1 MVKAVLSIL
10 AILGLWFSI
19 VFFKD
24 FIKHKDQLEDNSW
37 TKVNIIGFVTNFFDA
52 LGIGSFAT
60 GAALL
65 KIFKQSSDQLIPGT
79 LNVGYCIPVILE
91 AFLFMTVIEV
101 EPITLVAML
110 ASATI
115 GAYIGAG
122 IVSKLSEKKIQTAMG
137 IALLA
142 TAFLMF
148 ASKLGWMPSGGNAI
162 GLSGGKLIVA
172 VVANFILGALMTVG
186 IGLYAPC
193 MALVFFLGLSPEIAF
208 PIMFGSCAF
217 LMPVASMR
225 FVKEG
230 AYNRKASMGFTVIG
244 SLGIVIAVYLV
255 KSLPMETLT
264 WIVMAVV
271 LYTSISM
278 LRSALN
284 SKEKNKGGD
293 IIKEAL
299 N

>member
-1 MVKAVLSIL
+1 MVKIVLGIL
-10 AILGLWFSI
+10 GVLGLWFSVI
-19 VFFKD
+19 FFKD
-24 FIKHKDQLEDNSW
+24 FIKHKDHLEDNSW
-37 TKVNIIGFVTNFFDA
+37 TKVSIIGFVTNFFDA

-65 KIFKQSSDQLIPGT
+65 KTFKQSSDRLIPGT

-91 AFLFMTVIEV
+91 AFLFMTVIAV
-101 EPITLVAML
+101 EPVTLVSML
-110 ASATI
+110 VAATA

-122 IVSKLSEKKIQTAMG
+122 IVAKLPERKIQVSMGVALFVTAS
-137 IALLA
+137 
-142 TAFLMF
+142 LML
-148 ASKLGWMPSGGNAI
+148 ASKLGLMPSGGDAI
-162 GLSGGKLIVA
+162 GLSGGKLIFA
-172 VVANFILGALMTVG
+172 VVANFILGALMTAG

-193 MALVFFLGLSPEIAF
+193 MALVFFLGMSPEVTF

-217 LMPVASMR
+217 LMPIASLR

-244 SLGIVIAVYLV
+244 SLGIIIAVYLV
-255 KSLPMETLT
+255 KSLPLEILT
-264 WIVMAVV
+264 WVVIGVV

-284 SKEKNKGGD
+284 NKENNSVKS
-293 IIKEAL
+293 IVEEAA